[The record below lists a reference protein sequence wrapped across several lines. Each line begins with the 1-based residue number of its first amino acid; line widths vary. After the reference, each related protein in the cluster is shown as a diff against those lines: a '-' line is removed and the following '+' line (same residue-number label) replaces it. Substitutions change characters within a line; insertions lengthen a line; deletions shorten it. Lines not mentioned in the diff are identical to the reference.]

1 MENARDIEF
10 QRVHRMG
17 VKKQGSPRPI
27 IARFLRFT
35 DRERVF
41 RQALDAKD
49 EMEVKIYAD
58 YPKEKKIM
66 AKVKASKRRRQESI
80 L

>member
-17 VKKQGSPRPI
+17 VKI

-49 EMEVKIYAD
+49 EMEVKI
-58 YPKEKKIM
+58 
-66 AKVKASKRRRQESI
+66 
-80 L
+80 